1 MPDDDDPVISTE
13 SSGPRRAKSA
23 CSFLHQLTQDR
34 AFQKLLNLPDQ
45 GKVARAMVKDA
56 FANGSSWMFTGLN
69 MRFKDW
75 RFVHRA
81 RMNVVP
87 TNKNK
92 SKWSDDFS
100 LECCVCQSTDET
112 LPHILCHCNVR
123 VKSNRDQ
130 PPGQPQGI

>member
-1 MPDDDDPVISTE
+1 MFFSP
-13 SSGPRRAKSA
+13 SA
-23 CSFLHQLTQDR
+23 NPGSCIP
-34 AFQKLLNLPDQ
+34 KVVNLPDE
-45 GKVARAMVKDA
+45 GKVARAMVKDG

-87 TNKNK
+87 MNKNK

-100 LECCVCQSTDET
+100 LECRVCQSTDET

-123 VKSNRDQ
+123 VKSNHDQ
-130 PPGQPQGI
+130 PPPGQPQGI